1 MFEDRSQKPN
11 MRLKAVRDT
20 IFFATQ
26 FVIPFV
32 FNLLLDISQYEFLLK
47 NMFRT
52 LLTEKQARWDGL
64 KAEGAGRM
72 MELSEVFGGTT
83 PLTRV
88 EKNDTLRSYF
98 ASISKQ
104 VEMLDYVDSTSA
116 GRKIK
121 QLTQALEEVQEFHQ
135 LDNSLQIR
143 QFIAE
148 TQKSLKQVCSIFDL
162 CFVLAFMNIVICVRI
177 FSYTSLF
184 DFLYLFID
192 DSNDQHSWGNH
203 QYIPS
208 SGRYFLRLAAYWQ
221 FHGSYAEGHSSQPTG
236 LGHMSIFTFK
246 NIVYLLI
253 QQVVIKLRAVFLKL
267 STALDLPLV
276 RICLA
281 GSSDLA
287 SVSQFYSSELVM
299 YVRKVLQII
308 PEKMFQIL
316 EKVILKQTTVLLDIP
331 TRLDK
336 DKLKDFAQIDER
348 AEVSMLTHS
357 ISVFTEGIMM
367 MKSTLVGVMKID
379 PKQLVNFSVTPLVY
393 YLKNSYSLSSPSQVG
408 RWYSEGTGATGGR
421 HFW

>member
-1 MFEDRSQKPN
+1 
-11 MRLKAVRDT
+11 
-20 IFFATQ
+20 
-26 FVIPFV
+26 
-32 FNLLLDISQYEFLLK
+32 
-47 NMFRT
+47 
-52 LLTEKQARWDGL
+52 
-64 KAEGAGRM
+64 
-72 MELSEVFGGTT
+72 
-83 PLTRV
+83 
-88 EKNDTLRSYF
+88 
-98 ASISKQ
+98 
-104 VEMLDYVDSTSA
+104 
-116 GRKIK
+116 
-121 QLTQALEEVQEFHQ
+121 
-135 LDNSLQIR
+135 
-143 QFIAE
+143 
-148 TQKSLKQVCSIFDL
+148 
-162 CFVLAFMNIVICVRI
+162 
-177 FSYTSLF
+177 
-184 DFLYLFID
+184 
-192 DSNDQHSWGNH
+192 
-203 QYIPS
+203 
-208 SGRYFLRLAAYWQ
+208 
-221 FHGSYAEGHSSQPTG
+221 
-236 LGHMSIFTFK
+236 MSIFTFK

-421 HFW
+421 HF